1 MFKGKLHLIKKRNK
15 VMEKLCLCKSS
26 AFTKKTVPV
35 LQGDE
40 DMNFGEVK
48 GKSLPYLCTRKTRN
62 NASMNEARKMVSC
75 KVLEMLKW
83 K

>member
-1 MFKGKLHLIKKRNK
+1 
-15 VMEKLCLCKSS
+15 ME
-26 AFTKKTVPV
+26 
-35 LQGDE
+35 
-40 DMNFGEVK
+40 K

-62 NASMNEARKMVSC
+62 SASMNEARKVVSC